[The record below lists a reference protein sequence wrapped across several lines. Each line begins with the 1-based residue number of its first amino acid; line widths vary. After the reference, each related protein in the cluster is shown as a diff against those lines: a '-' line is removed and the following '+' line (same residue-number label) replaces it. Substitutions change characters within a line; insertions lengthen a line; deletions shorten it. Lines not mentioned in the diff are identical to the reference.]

1 MIESLGRHIPEL
13 IRTAV
18 VVVVVVTVYLVTA
31 RVARRFIQR
40 IERRGAEDGSR
51 ATTLWAMLRRL
62 ITIAAVLVTA
72 LTVANVW
79 GISIAPF
86 LAVGSAIGVALGFGA
101 QGLVR
106 DVIAGFFILA
116 EDQYRIG
123 DVIEIAGVGGV
134 VEDIR
139 PRVTVLR
146 DVEGSVHY
154 VNNGRI
160 EVATNFTQEYG
171 QAVVDV
177 AVAYSEDIEQVIP
190 IIGEVLAGL
199 ASEPAWKPVL
209 LGDPEVLGVER
220 LGDSGVV
227 IRAVLKVKADARWS
241 VRREALRRIKNR
253 LDAEGIVIPV
263 SHRLE
268 G

>member
-1 MIESLGRHIPEL
+1 MIDSLGRHIPEL

-18 VVVVVVTVYLVTA
+18 VVAVVVTMYLVTA
-31 RVARRFIQR
+31 RVARRFIRR
-40 IERRGAEDGSR
+40 IEKRGVDDGSR
-51 ATTLWAMLRRL
+51 AATLWAMLRRL

-79 GISIAPF
+79 GISTAPF

-116 EDQYRIG
+116 EDQFRIG
-123 DVIEIAGVGGV
+123 DVVEIAGVGGV

-146 DVEGSVHY
+146 DTEGSVHY

-160 EVATNFTQEYG
+160 EVATNFTQEFG

-177 AVAYSEDIEQVIP
+177 AVAYSEDIDRVMSL
-190 IIGEVLAGL
+190 IGEALGSLAAEPDWQPKFL
-199 ASEPAWKPVL
+199 A
-209 LGDPEVLGVER
+209 DPQVLGVER

-227 IRAVLKVKADARWS
+227 IRAALKVEAAARWS
-241 VRREALRRIKNR
+241 VRREALRRIKSR
-253 LDAEGIVIPV
+253 LDAEGIVIPTTQ
-263 SHRLE
+263 RLE

>member
-1 MIESLGRHIPEL
+1 MIESLGLHIPEL
-13 IRTAV
+13 IRSAV
-18 VVVVVVTVYLVTA
+18 VVGVVVAMYLVTA
-31 RVARRFIQR
+31 RVARRFIRR
-40 IERRGAEDGSR
+40 IERRGADDGSR

-62 ITIAAVLVTA
+62 ISIAAVLVTA

-79 GISIAPF
+79 GISTAPF
-86 LAVGSAIGVALGFGA
+86 LAVGSAVGVALGFGA

-106 DVIAGFFILA
+106 DIIAGFFILA

-123 DVIEIAGVGGV
+123 DVVEIAGVGGV

-146 DVEGSVHY
+146 DLEGSVHY

-160 EVATNFTQEYG
+160 EVATNFTQEFA

-177 AVAYSEDIEQVIP
+177 AVTYAEDIDRVIP
-190 IIGEVLAGL
+190 VIAEVLADL
-199 ASEPAWKPVL
+199 ASEPAWQPVV

-220 LGDSGVV
+220 LTESGVV
-227 IRAVLKVKADARWS
+227 IRAVLKVAAEARWS
-241 VRREALRRIKNR
+241 VKREALRRIKNR
-253 LDAEGIVIPV
+253 LDAEGIEIPTF
-263 SHRLE
+263 HRLE